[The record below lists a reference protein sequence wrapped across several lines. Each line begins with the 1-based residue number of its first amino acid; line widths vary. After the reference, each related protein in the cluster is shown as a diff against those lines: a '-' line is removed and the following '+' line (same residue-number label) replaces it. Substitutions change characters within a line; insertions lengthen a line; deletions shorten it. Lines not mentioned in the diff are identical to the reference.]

1 MPVFM
6 SMLTGMVVLED
17 EEIQKKGLAVVVYL
31 VGAKR
36 KLDRQAAWRFASLA
50 STIPYRYESGHI
62 CYDDPRLVPFF
73 TVGMLSAGSFYR
85 VRTRIHYGTS
95 KRFSSTTTTE
105 GRFSPLILC
114 DD

>member
-1 MPVFM
+1 
-6 SMLTGMVVLED
+6 MVVLED

-31 VGAKR
+31 VGAKK
-36 KLDRQAAWRFASLA
+36 KLDRQAARRFASLA
-50 STIPYRYESGHI
+50 STIPFRYESGHI

-85 VRTRIHYGTS
+85 VRTRIHYGKAV

-105 GRFSPLILC
+105 GRFSPLILG
-114 DD
+114 DDR